1 MTVITIVEKNK
12 DSSIASFKKN
22 LHEIGKK
29 LKEEQERSKEI
40 QKAADDFNNRGFL
53 ERWGGSFTS
62 RNDTDLATMI
72 ASLGGS
78 LNITQEVIECLLQ
91 IQSEK
96 NVVLKEFHQALMNT
110 IRDLKHNDTILDLSS
125 RENSLVIL
133 EHLKSQVED
142 KLEQAKRVE
151 EHEEAIIKLQS
162 LSWQQEEMLQRLQAI
177 QEEHATQLVTL
188 VQVVPTLERQQ
199 QEQWQQSG
207 KLALALEEQADRY
220 QQQLALLMDKLAVQE
235 NAATGMAARV
245 SELEKTTRLK
255 RAGLRDYLLFTTS
268 ALAAGL
274 VVLEVMRFNGI
285 I

>member
-1 MTVITIVEKNK
+1 MTVVTIVEKNK
-12 DSSIASFKKN
+12 HCSISSFKKN

-29 LKEEQERSKEI
+29 LKEEQERSKGI

-53 ERWGGSFTS
+53 ERWGSSLTS

-96 NVVLKEFHQALMNT
+96 NVVLKEFHLALMNT
-110 IRDLKHNDTILDLSS
+110 IRDLKHNDTMLDLSS
-125 RENSLVIL
+125 RENSLAIL

-142 KLEQAKRVE
+142 KLEQAQRVE
-151 EHEEAIIKLQS
+151 EHEEEISRLQS
-162 LSWQQEEMLQRLQAI
+162 LIWQQEEMLQRLQAS
-177 QEEHATQLVTL
+177 QDEYATQLAL
-188 VQVVPTLERQQ
+188 LKQVVPKFEQQQ

-207 KLALALEEQADRY
+207 KLALALEEQTDQY
-220 QQQLALLMDKLAVQE
+220 QQQLVLLKDKLTLLE
-235 NAATGMAARV
+235 NVATGVAARV
-245 SELEKTTRLK
+245 SELEKTSRLK
-255 RAGLRDYLLFTTS
+255 RAGLRDYLLFATS

-274 VVLEVMRFNGI
+274 VVIEVMRFNGVI
-285 I
+285 

>member
-1 MTVITIVEKNK
+1 MTVVTIVEKNK

-29 LKEEQERSKEI
+29 LKEEQERSKGI

-53 ERWGGSFTS
+53 ERWGGSLTS
-62 RNDTDLATMI
+62 KNDTDLATMI

-96 NVVLKEFHQALMNT
+96 NVVLKEFHLALMNT
-110 IRDLKHNDTILDLSS
+110 IRDLKHNDTMLDLSS
-125 RENSLVIL
+125 RENSLAIF

-142 KLEQAKRVE
+142 KLEQAQRVE
-151 EHEEAIIKLQS
+151 EHEEEINRLRS
-162 LSWQQEEMLQRLQAI
+162 LSWQQEEMLQRLQAS
-177 QEEHATQLVTL
+177 QDEHATQLAL
-188 VQVVPTLERQQ
+188 LKQVVPKLEQQQ

-207 KLALALEEQADRY
+207 KLALALEEQADQY
-220 QQQLALLMDKLAVQE
+220 QQQLALLMDKLTLHE
-235 NAATGMAARV
+235 NVTTGMAARV
-245 SELEKTTRLK
+245 SELEKTSRLK
-255 RAGLRDYLLFTTS
+255 RAGLRDYLLFATS

-274 VVLEVMRFNGI
+274 VVIEVMRFNGVI
-285 I
+285 

>member
-1 MTVITIVEKNK
+1 MTVVTIVEKNK

-22 LHEIGKK
+22 LHELGKK

-53 ERWGGSFTS
+53 GRWGGSLTS
-62 RNDTDLATMI
+62 KNDTDLATMI

-96 NVVLKEFHQALMNT
+96 NVVLKEFHLALMNT
-110 IRDLKHNDTILDLSS
+110 IRDLKHNDTMLDLSS
-125 RENSLVIL
+125 RENSLAIL

-142 KLEQAKRVE
+142 KLEQAQRVE
-151 EHEEAIIKLQS
+151 EHEEEISRLQS
-162 LSWQQEEMLQRLQAI
+162 LSWQQKEMLQRLHASQDD
-177 QEEHATQLVTL
+177 HATQLAL
-188 VQVVPTLERQQ
+188 LKQVVPKFERQQ

-207 KLALALEEQADRY
+207 KLALALEEQADQY
-220 QQQLALLMDKLAVQE
+220 QQQLALLMEKLTVQE
-235 NAATGMAARV
+235 NVATGMAARI
-245 SELEKTTRLK
+245 SELEKTYRLK
-255 RAGLRDYLLFTTS
+255 RAGRRDYLLFATS

-274 VVLEVMRFNGI
+274 FVVEVMRFNGVI
-285 I
+285 

>member
-1 MTVITIVEKNK
+1 MTVVTIVEKNK

-29 LKEEQERSKEI
+29 LKEEQERSKGI

-53 ERWGGSFTS
+53 ERWGGSLTS

-72 ASLGGS
+72 ARLGGS

-96 NVVLKEFHQALMNT
+96 NVVLKEFHLALMNT
-110 IRDLKHNDTILDLSS
+110 IRDLKHNDTMLDLSS
-125 RENSLVIL
+125 RENSLAIL

-142 KLEQAKRVE
+142 KLEQAQRVE
-151 EHEEAIIKLQS
+151 EHEEEINRLQS
-162 LSWQQEEMLQRLQAI
+162 LSWQQEEMLQRLQAS
-177 QEEHATQLVTL
+177 QDEHATQLDL
-188 VQVVPTLERQQ
+188 LKQVVPKFEGQL

-207 KLALALEEQADRY
+207 KLALALEEQADQY
-220 QQQLALLMDKLAVQE
+220 QQQLALLKDKLTLQE
-235 NAATGMAARV
+235 NVATGMAARV
-245 SELEKTTRLK
+245 SELEKTSRLK
-255 RAGLRDYLLFTTS
+255 RAGLRDYLLFATS

-274 VVLEVMRFNGI
+274 VVIEVMRFNGVI
-285 I
+285 

>member
-1 MTVITIVEKNK
+1 MTVVTIVEKNK
-12 DSSIASFKKN
+12 DSSIASFNKN

-40 QKAADDFNNRGFL
+40 QKAADDFNNRGIL
-53 ERWGGSFTS
+53 ERWSGSLTS

-96 NVVLKEFHQALMNT
+96 NVVLKEFHLALMNT
-110 IRDLKHNDTILDLSS
+110 IRDLKHNDTMLDLSS
-125 RENSLVIL
+125 RENSLAIL

-142 KLEQAKRVE
+142 KLEQAQRVE
-151 EHEEAIIKLQS
+151 EHEEEINRLQS
-162 LSWQQEEMLQRLQAI
+162 LSWQQEEMLQRLQAS
-177 QEEHATQLVTL
+177 QDEHATQLAL
-188 VQVVPTLERQQ
+188 LKQVAQKFERQQ

-207 KLALALEEQADRY
+207 KLALALEEQADQY
-220 QQQLALLMDKLAVQE
+220 QQQSALLKDKLTLQE
-235 NAATGMAARV
+235 NVATGMAARV
-245 SELEKTTRLK
+245 SELEKTSRLK
-255 RAGLRDYLLFTTS
+255 RAGLRDYLLFATS

-274 VVLEVMRFNGI
+274 VVIEVMRFNGVI
-285 I
+285 

>member
-1 MTVITIVEKNK
+1 MTVVTIVEKNK

-40 QKAADDFNNRGFL
+40 QKAADGFNNRGFL
-53 ERWGGSFTS
+53 ERWGGSLTS

-96 NVVLKEFHQALMNT
+96 NVVLKEFHLALMNT
-110 IRDLKHNDTILDLSS
+110 IRDLKHNDTMLDLSS
-125 RENSLVIL
+125 RENSLAIL

-142 KLEQAKRVE
+142 KLEQAQRVE
-151 EHEEAIIKLQS
+151 EHEEEINRLQS
-162 LSWQQEEMLQRLQAI
+162 LSWQQEEMLQRLQAS
-177 QEEHATQLVTL
+177 QDEHATQLAL
-188 VQVVPTLERQQ
+188 LKQVVPEFERQQ

-207 KLALALEEQADRY
+207 KLALALEEQADQF
-220 QQQLALLMDKLAVQE
+220 QQHLALLMDTLTLQE
-235 NAATGMAARV
+235 NVATGMAARV
-245 SELEKTTRLK
+245 SELEKTSRLK
-255 RAGLRDYLLFTTS
+255 RAGLRDYLLFATS

-274 VVLEVMRFNGI
+274 VVIEVMRFNGVI
-285 I
+285 

>member
-1 MTVITIVEKNK
+1 MTVVTIVEKNK

-29 LKEEQERSKEI
+29 LKEEQERSKGI
-40 QKAADDFNNRGFL
+40 QKAVDDFNNRGFL
-53 ERWGGSFTS
+53 ERWGGSLTA

-96 NVVLKEFHQALMNT
+96 NVVLKEFHLALMNT
-110 IRDLKHNDTILDLSS
+110 IRDLKHNDTMLDLSS
-125 RENSLVIL
+125 RENSLAIL

-142 KLEQAKRVE
+142 KLEQAQRVE
-151 EHEEAIIKLQS
+151 EHEEEINRLQS
-162 LSWQQEEMLQRLQAI
+162 LSWQQEEMLQRLLASQDEHAI
-177 QEEHATQLVTL
+177 QLALL
-188 VQVVPTLERQQ
+188 NQVVPKFERQQ

-207 KLALALEEQADRY
+207 KLALALEEQADQY
-220 QQQLALLMDKLAVQE
+220 QQQLALLMGKLTLQE
-235 NAATGMAARV
+235 NIATGMAARV
-245 SELEKTTRLK
+245 SELEKTSRLK
-255 RAGLRDYLLFTTS
+255 RAGLRDYLLFATS

-274 VVLEVMRFNGI
+274 VVIEVMRFNGVI
-285 I
+285 

>member
-1 MTVITIVEKNK
+1 MTVVTIVEKNK

-29 LKEEQERSKEI
+29 LKEEQERSKGI

-53 ERWGGSFTS
+53 ERWGGSLTS

-96 NVVLKEFHQALMNT
+96 NVVLKEFHLALMNT
-110 IRDLKHNDTILDLSS
+110 IRDLKHNDTMLDLSS
-125 RENSLVIL
+125 RENSLAIL

-142 KLEQAKRVE
+142 KLEQAQRVE
-151 EHEEAIIKLQS
+151 EHEEEINRLQS
-162 LSWQQEEMLQRLQAI
+162 LSWQQEEMLQRLQAS
-177 QEEHATQLVTL
+177 QDEHVTQLAL
-188 VQVVPTLERQQ
+188 LKQVVPKFERQQ

-207 KLALALEEQADRY
+207 KLALALEEQADQY
-220 QQQLALLMDKLAVQE
+220 QQQLALLKDKLTLQE
-235 NAATGMAARV
+235 NVATGMAARV
-245 SELEKTTRLK
+245 SELEKTSRLK
-255 RAGLRDYLLFTTS
+255 RAGLRDYLLFATS

-274 VVLEVMRFNGI
+274 VVIEVMRFNGVI
-285 I
+285 

>member
-1 MTVITIVEKNK
+1 MTVVTIVEKNK

-22 LHEIGKK
+22 LHELGKK

-53 ERWGGSFTS
+53 GRWGGSLTS
-62 RNDTDLATMI
+62 KNDTDLATMI

-96 NVVLKEFHQALMNT
+96 NVVLKEFHLALMNT
-110 IRDLKHNDTILDLSS
+110 IRDLKHNDTMLDLSS
-125 RENSLVIL
+125 RENSLAIL

-142 KLEQAKRVE
+142 KLEQAQRVE
-151 EHEEAIIKLQS
+151 EHEEEISRLQS
-162 LSWQQEEMLQRLQAI
+162 LSWQQKEMLQRLHASQDD
-177 QEEHATQLVTL
+177 HATQLAL
-188 VQVVPTLERQQ
+188 LKQVVPKFERQQ

-207 KLALALEEQADRY
+207 KLALALEEQADQY
-220 QQQLALLMDKLAVQE
+220 QQQLALLMEKLTVHE
-235 NAATGMAARV
+235 NVATGMAARV
-245 SELEKTTRLK
+245 SELEKTYRLK
-255 RAGLRDYLLFTTS
+255 RAGRRDYLLFATS

-274 VVLEVMRFNGI
+274 FVVEVMRFNGVI
-285 I
+285 

>member
-1 MTVITIVEKNK
+1 MTVVTIVEKNK

-40 QKAADDFNNRGFL
+40 QKAADDFNNRGIL
-53 ERWGGSFTS
+53 ERWSGSLTS

-96 NVVLKEFHQALMNT
+96 NVVLKEFHLALMNT
-110 IRDLKHNDTILDLSS
+110 IRDLKHNDTMLDLSS
-125 RENSLVIL
+125 RENSLAIL

-151 EHEEAIIKLQS
+151 EHEEEINRLQS
-162 LSWQQEEMLQRLQAI
+162 LSWQQEEMLQRLQAS
-177 QEEHATQLVTL
+177 QDEHATQLAL
-188 VQVVPTLERQQ
+188 LKQVAQKFERQQ

-207 KLALALEEQADRY
+207 KLALALEEQADQY
-220 QQQLALLMDKLAVQE
+220 QQQSALLKDKLTLQE
-235 NAATGMAARV
+235 NVATGMAARI
-245 SELEKTTRLK
+245 SELEKTSRLK
-255 RAGLRDYLLFTTS
+255 RAGLRDYLLFATS

-274 VVLEVMRFNGI
+274 VVIEVMRFNGVI
-285 I
+285 